1 MPGVLD
7 CATTA
12 CDIINIG
19 SLVKLDGFR
28 IPFTILEYSYIDDRM
43 VSLVLYS
50 GEEGIRYH
58 FTRRRTQVRCST
70 CDMHRPYHIEEK
82 ISYR

>member
-50 GEEGIRYH
+50 VEEGIRY
-58 FTRRRTQVRCST
+58 TSPGAY
-70 CDMHRPYHIEEK
+70 HRSDVVPVICIDHI
-82 ISYR
+82 I